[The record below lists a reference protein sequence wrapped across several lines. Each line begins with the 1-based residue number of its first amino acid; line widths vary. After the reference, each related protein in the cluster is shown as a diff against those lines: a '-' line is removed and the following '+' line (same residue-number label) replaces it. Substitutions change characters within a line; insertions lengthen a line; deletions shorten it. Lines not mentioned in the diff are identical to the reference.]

1 MATIKNRR
9 KSKRFLPDSRAF
21 ACLRPDF
28 VKLGKIKDISR
39 GGLSFRYVSN
49 QDPAKEPNEID
60 IFLSGNNFFLSK
72 LQCRVVY
79 DFNAHHFSVA
89 PSHVD
94 EWQCGVQFGKI
105 TKEQRRKLSVFLDN
119 YVAGNA

>member
-1 MATIKNRR
+1 MNNRR

-39 GGLSFRYVSN
+39 SGLAFRYVSN

-60 IFLSGNNFFLSK
+60 IFLSGNNFFLTK
-72 LQCRVVY
+72 MKCRVVY
-79 DFNAHHFSVA
+79 DLN
-89 PSHVD
+89 SHND
-94 EWQCGVQFGKI
+94 SASASELTEWQCGVEFGKI
-105 TKEQRRKLSVFLDN
+105 TNEQILKLTVFLN
-119 YVAGNA
+119 NHVTGTA